1 MPRAARKKSSTGIYH
16 IVLRGINKQQI
27 FEDDEV
33 LTIKELKKRQLS
45 IMQIERLTGIS
56 FGIIRKSTVSELPV

>member
-33 LTIKELKKRQLS
+33 FTIKELKRDSCPSCRSKD
-45 IMQIERLTGIS
+45 
-56 FGIIRKSTVSELPV
+56 